1 MDYTALGI
9 FVTVILEALFLAHK
23 LGSIEN
29 TIKTLE
35 QKQEKHNNLMERT
48 FINEQKISILENQL
62 INDEDKIKSLEE
74 INHEYFKN
82 RY

>member
-9 FVTVILEALFLAHK
+9 FITVILEALYLAHK
-23 LGSIEN
+23 LGVIEKA
-29 TIKTLE
+29 IKVLE

-48 FINEQKISILENQL
+48 FINEQKISVLENQL
-62 INDEDKIKSLEE
+62 TNDEDKIKDLED
-74 INHEYFKN
+74 IKHEYFKN

>member
-23 LGSIEN
+23 LGAIEKSI
-29 TIKTLE
+29 KVLE

-62 INDEDKIKSLEE
+62 TNDEDKIKDLED
-74 INHEYFKN
+74 IRHEYFKN